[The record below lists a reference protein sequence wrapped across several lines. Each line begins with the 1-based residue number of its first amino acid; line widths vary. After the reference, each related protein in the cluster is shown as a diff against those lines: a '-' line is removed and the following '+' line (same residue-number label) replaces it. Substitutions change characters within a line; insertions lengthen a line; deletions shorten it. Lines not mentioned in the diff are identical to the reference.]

1 MSKNVQNSF
10 RKILSSRITREEAQA
25 TPEINQA
32 LENDKIMRLDFLSS
46 TKPTLID
53 TTGFKNGKRKNMI
66 EDMNTFKK
74 IYYKDYMI
82 NKHSLEKIYK
92 ISNENNIFLNHFT
105 GFNKYYNN
113 ENQKEI
119 LNKIQLE
126 YKKKTGF
133 VPIIKDNGNLFSNSI
148 LLQNDKDLKQY
159 ISLDL
164 DTIKK
169 DANSLKFL
177 RNVQRKIKLTGPQIN
192 KNIEKFGNKE
202 IVDFKDEE
210 NEEKEEKDNKK
221 FKLVKIDKNK
231 VETIDDLQKEIIKT
245 KESFNSIDDLNFFL
259 NTNNQ
264 QYFSY
269 MGGKLNSRKSSG
281 QASTRINSGVRQ
293 FTDIKFINDDS
304 NNIYKNIGRKI
315 AASNTAD
322 EFGIQNSELKVK
334 SKNYNSIILPSIT
347 NNKVMNKSNIENNE
361 RKKTID
367 YIKINEPNYS
377 AIKTEVNQANQSI
390 NNESKNSSSITKK
403 RLKARR
409 KNRLS
414 LKKQPTPLEN
424 LYEKLSKSDNAIEY
438 NKEIKYFLK
447 KNNYKYADKIN
458 DQDLYKSVDKSRKK
472 VTDASSLQKNYDLM
486 VDNKLKSLEQNRQ
499 MNRHNNKIK
508 KSFED
513 IEERMIGLLCHMNRY
528 GDN

>member
-1 MSKNVQNSF
+1 MKNNVQNSF
-10 RKILSSRITREEAQA
+10 RKILSSRITKEEAQA

-46 TKPTLID
+46 VKPTLID
-53 TTGFKNGKRKNMI
+53 TKGFKNGKRKNMI
-66 EDMNTFKK
+66 EDLNTFKK

-133 VPIIKDNGNLFSNSI
+133 APIIKDNGNLFSNSI
-148 LLQNDKDLKQY
+148 LLQNDKDIKQY

-169 DANSLKFL
+169 DVNSLKFL

-192 KNIEKFGNKE
+192 KNIEKFGNRE
-202 IVDFKDEE
+202 IVDFKDDE
-210 NEEKEEKDNKK
+210 NEDEVKRHKPE
-221 FKLVKIDKNK
+221 KIDKNID
-231 VETIDDLQKEIIKT
+231 ETIDDLQKEIIKT
-245 KESFNSIDDLNFFL
+245 KESFNSIEDLNFFL

-281 QASTRINSGVRQ
+281 QASTRINSGIRQ

-304 NNIYKNIGRKI
+304 NNIQSNLGRKI
-315 AASNTAD
+315 AASNTVD
-322 EFGIQNSELKVK
+322 EFGIQNSNRNVK

-347 NNKVMNKSNIENNE
+347 NNKLINKLNIEKNE

-377 AIKTEVNQANQSI
+377 IIKTEVNQTNQSI
-390 NNESKNSSSITKK
+390 NNESKNSSTIAKK
-403 RLKARR
+403 RLKARK

-424 LYEKLSKSDNAIEY
+424 LYEKLSKSDNSIEY

-447 KNNYKYADKIN
+447 KKNYNYTDKIN

-472 VTDASSLQKNYDLM
+472 VTDVSSLQKNYELM

-499 MNRHNNKIK
+499 MNQHNNKIK
-508 KSFED
+508 KSLED
-513 IEERMIGLLCHMNRY
+513 IEERMIGLFCHMNRY

>member
-1 MSKNVQNSF
+1 MNNKAQNSF
-10 RKILSSRITREEAQA
+10 RKILSSRITRKEAQA
-25 TPEINQA
+25 TPEISQA
-32 LENDKIMRLDFLSS
+32 LESDKIMRLDFLSS
-46 TKPTLID
+46 VKPTLMD
-53 TTGFKNGKRKNMI
+53 TKGFKNGKRKNMI
-66 EDMNTFKK
+66 EDINNFKK

-113 ENQKEI
+113 ENQKEV

-133 VPIIKDNGNLFSNSI
+133 APIIKDSGNLFSNSI

-202 IVDFKDEE
+202 IVDYKDEE
-210 NEEKEEKDNKK
+210 NEDKTNKIKYEKT
-221 FKLVKIDKNK
+221 DKNID
-231 VETIDDLQKEIIKT
+231 ETIDDLQKEIIKT

-259 NTNNQ
+259 NTNNK

-281 QASTRINSGVRQ
+281 QASTRINSGIKQ

-304 NNIYKNIGRKI
+304 NNLYKNIGRKI

-322 EFGIQNSELKVK
+322 EFGIQNSDVKMK

-347 NNKVMNKSNIENNE
+347 NSKLMNKSNIEDYE

-367 YIKINEPNYS
+367 YIKINEPSYS
-377 AIKTEVNQANQSI
+377 NIKTEVNQTNQSL
-390 NNESKNSSSITKK
+390 NNESKNSSIIVKK
-403 RLKARR
+403 RLKNRK

-447 KNNYKYADKIN
+447 KNNYKYNDKIN
-458 DQDLYKSVDKSRKK
+458 DQDLYKSVDQSRKK
-472 VTDASSLQKNYDLM
+472 VTNSSSLQKNYDLM

-499 MNRHNNKIK
+499 MNQYNNKIK
-508 KSFED
+508 KNFED

-528 GDN
+528 ADN

>member
-1 MSKNVQNSF
+1 MKNNVQNSF

-46 TKPTLID
+46 VKPTLID
-53 TTGFKNGKRKNMI
+53 TKGFKNGKRKNMV

-133 VPIIKDNGNLFSNSI
+133 SPIIKDNTNLFSNSI
-148 LLQNDKDLKQY
+148 LLQNEKDIKQY

-192 KNIEKFGNKE
+192 KNIEKFGNRE
-202 IVDFKDEE
+202 IVDFKDDE
-210 NEEKEEKDNKK
+210 NENEDKDKK
-221 FKLVKIDKNK
+221 HKPEKIDKNIN
-231 VETIDDLQKEIIKT
+231 ETIGDLQKEIIKT

-259 NTNNQ
+259 NTNNRE
-264 QYFSY
+264 YFSY

-281 QASTRINSGVRQ
+281 QASTRINSGIRQ

-304 NNIYKNIGRKI
+304 NNIQKNIGRKI

-322 EFGIQNSELKVK
+322 EFGIQNSDRKVK
-334 SKNYNSIILPSIT
+334 SKNCNSIILPNIT
-347 NNKVMNKSNIENNE
+347 NNNLISKFNLEKNE

-367 YIKINEPNYS
+367 YIKIDEPNYS
-377 AIKTEVNQANQSI
+377 IIKTEVNQANQSI
-390 NNESKNSSSITKK
+390 NNENKNSSTIVKK
-403 RLKARR
+403 RLKGRK

-424 LYEKLSKSDNAIEY
+424 LYEKISKSDNSIEY

-447 KNNYKYADKIN
+447 KKNYNYTDKIN

-472 VTDASSLQKNYDLM
+472 VSDVSSLQKNYDLM

-499 MNRHNNKIK
+499 MNQHNNKIK

>member
-25 TPEINQA
+25 TPEINLA

-46 TKPTLID
+46 VKPTLID
-53 TTGFKNGKRKNMI
+53 TKGFKNGKRKNMI

-133 VPIIKDNGNLFSNSI
+133 APIIKDNGNLFSNSI

-169 DANSLKFL
+169 DASSLKFL
-177 RNVQRKIKLTGPQIN
+177 RNVQRKIKLTGPRIN

-210 NEEKEEKDNKK
+210 NEDKNKDKK
-221 FKLVKIDKNK
+221 LKPEKIDK
-231 VETIDDLQKEIIKT
+231 ETINDLQKEIIKT

-293 FTDIKFINDDS
+293 FTDIKFINDNS
-304 NNIYKNIGRKI
+304 NNIHKNIGRKI
-315 AASNTAD
+315 AASNTVD
-322 EFGIQNSELKVK
+322 EFGIQNTEKIVK

-347 NNKVMNKSNIENNE
+347 NNKLMNKSNIENNE

-367 YIKINEPNYS
+367 YIKIDEPNYS
-377 AIKTEVNQANQSI
+377 GIKTEVNQANQSI
-390 NNESKNSSSITKK
+390 NNESKISSTIAKK
-403 RLKARR
+403 RIKARR

-424 LYEKLSKSDNAIEY
+424 LYEKLSKSDNAIEF
-438 NKEIKYFLK
+438 NKEIKYYLK
-447 KNNYKYADKIN
+447 KNNYKYNDKIN

-472 VTDASSLQKNYDLM
+472 VTDASSLLKNYELM
-486 VDNKLKSLEQNRQ
+486 VDNKLKTLEQNRQ
-499 MNRHNNKIK
+499 MNQNNNKIK

-513 IEERMIGLLCHMNRY
+513 IEERMIGLFCHMNRY
-528 GDN
+528 ADN

>member
-1 MSKNVQNSF
+1 MSNNVQNSF

-46 TKPTLID
+46 VKPTLID
-53 TTGFKNGKRKNMI
+53 TTGFKNGKRKNMV

-119 LNKIQLE
+119 LNKIQIE

-133 VPIIKDNGNLFSNSI
+133 APIIKDNGNLFSNSI

-177 RNVQRKIKLTGPQIN
+177 RNVQRKIKLTGPRIN
-192 KNIEKFGNKE
+192 KNIEKFGNNE
-202 IVDFKDEE
+202 IIDFKDDE
-210 NEEKEEKDNKK
+210 NEDKDKEKNIKLEKINKS
-221 FKLVKIDKNK
+221 ID
-231 VETIDDLQKEIIKT
+231 ETIDDLQKEIIKT

-264 QYFSY
+264 QYFNY
-269 MGGKLNSRKSSG
+269 MGGQLNSRKSSG
-281 QASTRINSGVRQ
+281 QASTRINSGIRQ

-304 NNIYKNIGRKI
+304 NNLHKNIGRKI
-315 AASNTAD
+315 VGSSTED
-322 EFGIQNSELKVK
+322 EFGIQSTDIKKK
-334 SKNYNSIILPSIT
+334 SKNYNSIILPNIS
-347 NNKVMNKSNIENNE
+347 NNKLMNKSKIENKE

-377 AIKTEVNQANQSI
+377 IIKTEVNKI
-390 NNESKNSSSITKK
+390 NKSLRNESKNAKTIIKK
-403 RLKARR
+403 DIKSRK

-438 NKEIKYFLK
+438 NKEIKFFLK
-447 KNNYKYADKIN
+447 KNNYKINDKIN

-472 VTDASSLQKNYDLM
+472 IINVSSLQKNYDLM
-486 VDNKLKSLEQNRQ
+486 MDNKLKSLEQNRQ
-499 MNRHNNKIK
+499 MNQHNDKIK

-513 IEERMIGLLCHMNRY
+513 IEERMIGLLCNMNRY

>member
-1 MSKNVQNSF
+1 
-10 RKILSSRITREEAQA
+10 
-25 TPEINQA
+25 
-32 LENDKIMRLDFLSS
+32 
-46 TKPTLID
+46 
-53 TTGFKNGKRKNMI
+53 
-66 EDMNTFKK
+66 
-74 IYYKDYMI
+74 
-82 NKHSLEKIYK
+82 
-92 ISNENNIFLNHFT
+92 
-105 GFNKYYNN
+105 
-113 ENQKEI
+113 
-119 LNKIQLE
+119 
-126 YKKKTGF
+126 
-133 VPIIKDNGNLFSNSI
+133 
-148 LLQNDKDLKQY
+148 
-159 ISLDL
+159 LDL

-169 DANSLKFL
+169 DVNSLKFL

-192 KNIEKFGNKE
+192 KNIEKFGNRE
-202 IVDFKDEE
+202 IVDFKDDE
-210 NEEKEEKDNKK
+210 NENEDKDKRHK
-221 FKLVKIDKNK
+221 PEKIDKNID
-231 VETIDDLQKEIIKT
+231 ETIDDLQKEIIKT

-281 QASTRINSGVRQ
+281 QASTRINSGIRQ

-304 NNIYKNIGRKI
+304 NNIQSNLGRKI
-315 AASNTAD
+315 AASNTVD
-322 EFGIQNSELKVK
+322 EFGIQNSNRNVK

-347 NNKVMNKSNIENNE
+347 NNKLINKLNIEKNE

-377 AIKTEVNQANQSI
+377 NIKTEVNQTNQSI
-390 NNESKNSSSITKK
+390 NNEYKNSNTIVKK
-403 RLKARR
+403 RLKARK

-424 LYEKLSKSDNAIEY
+424 LYEKLSKSDNSIEY

-447 KNNYKYADKIN
+447 KKNYNYTDKIN

-472 VTDASSLQKNYDLM
+472 VTDVSSLQKNYELM

-499 MNRHNNKIK
+499 MNQHNNKIK

-513 IEERMIGLLCHMNRY
+513 IEERMIGLFCHMNRY
-528 GDN
+528 ADN

>member
-1 MSKNVQNSF
+1 MKNNVQNSF

-46 TKPTLID
+46 VKPTLID
-53 TTGFKNGKRKNMI
+53 TKGFKNGKRKYMI

-133 VPIIKDNGNLFSNSI
+133 APIIKDNGNLFSNSI
-148 LLQNDKDLKQY
+148 LLQNDKDIKQY

-169 DANSLKFL
+169 DVNSLKFL

-192 KNIEKFGNKE
+192 KNIEKFGNRE
-202 IVDFKDEE
+202 IVDFKDDE
-210 NEEKEEKDNKK
+210 NENEDKDKRHK
-221 FKLVKIDKNK
+221 PEKIDKNID
-231 VETIDDLQKEIIKT
+231 ETIDDLQKEIIKT
-245 KESFNSIDDLNFFL
+245 KESFNSIEDLNFFL

-281 QASTRINSGVRQ
+281 QASTRINSGIKQ

-304 NNIYKNIGRKI
+304 NNIHKNMSRKI

-322 EFGIQNSELKVK
+322 EFGIQKSDRIAK

-347 NNKVMNKSNIENNE
+347 NNKLMNKLDIEKNE

-377 AIKTEVNQANQSI
+377 NIKTEVNQTNQSI
-390 NNESKNSSSITKK
+390 KNESKNSNTIVKK
-403 RLKARR
+403 RLKARK

-424 LYEKLSKSDNAIEY
+424 LYEKLSKSDNSIEY
-438 NKEIKYFLK
+438 NKEIKFFLK
-447 KNNYKYADKIN
+447 KKNYKYTDKIN

-472 VTDASSLQKNYDLM
+472 VTDVSSLQKNYELM

-499 MNRHNNKIK
+499 MNQHNNKIK

-528 GDN
+528 ADN

>member
-1 MSKNVQNSF
+1 MSNNVQNSF
-10 RKILSSRITREEAQA
+10 RKILSSRITKEEAQA
-25 TPEINQA
+25 TPEINHA

-46 TKPTLID
+46 VKPTLID
-53 TTGFKNGKRKNMI
+53 TKGFKNGKKKNMI
-66 EDMNTFKK
+66 EDLNTFKK

-133 VPIIKDNGNLFSNSI
+133 APIIKDNGNLFSNSI
-148 LLQNDKDLKQY
+148 LLQNDKDIKQY

-192 KNIEKFGNKE
+192 KNIEKFGNRE
-202 IVDFKDEE
+202 IVDFKDDE
-210 NEEKEEKDNKK
+210 NEDEVKRHKPE
-221 FKLVKIDKNK
+221 KIDKNID
-231 VETIDDLQKEIIKT
+231 ETIDDLQKEIIKT

-281 QASTRINSGVRQ
+281 QASTRINSGIRQ

-304 NNIYKNIGRKI
+304 NNIHKNMGRKI
-315 AASNTAD
+315 AASNTVD
-322 EFGIQNSELKVK
+322 EFGIQNSDRIAK
-334 SKNYNSIILPSIT
+334 SKNSNSIILPSIT
-347 NNKVMNKSNIENNE
+347 NNKLMNKLDIEKNE

-377 AIKTEVNQANQSI
+377 IIKTEVNQTNQSI
-390 NNESKNSSSITKK
+390 NNESKNSNTIVKK
-403 RLKARR
+403 RLKARK

-424 LYEKLSKSDNAIEY
+424 LYEKLSKSDNSIEY

-447 KNNYKYADKIN
+447 KKNYNYTDKIN

-472 VTDASSLQKNYDLM
+472 VTDVSSLQKNYELM

-499 MNRHNNKIK
+499 MNQHNNKIK